1 MPTALSVATTKTA
14 QRGVTLI
21 ELMIAVSITAVIT
34 VGLLFALRTSIVAYE
49 KTSDR
54 LHSNRQQLSRNQILS
69 RELGGVMP
77 VMSPCGTS
85 NVPYFFGASDSL
97 RIVSSYSIAEG
108 FRGYPQILDFETR
121 RTSSGA
127 LQLVVTEY
135 PYTGPASTASL
146 CAPSSSLGS
155 SEGAAEPF
163 VLADDL
169 LSSTFSYRGN
179 SNPLAAKLEAN
190 WATDW
195 KNSNTLPLAIR
206 VELKPRTAPGGGLPA
221 VNVTVPLH
229 VDRDI
234 FRSYTD

>member
-49 KTSDR
+49 KTSAR
-54 LHSNRQQLSRNQILS
+54 LHSNREQLSRNQILS
-69 RELGGVMP
+69 RELGGAMP
-77 VMSPCGTS
+77 VMSTCGTS

-97 RIVSSYSIAEG
+97 RMISSYSIAEG

-135 PYTGPASTASL
+135 PYTGPASTAPL
-146 CAPSSSLGS
+146 CASSSSYGS
-155 SEGAAEPF
+155 SEGASEPF

-169 LSSTFSYRGN
+169 LSCAFSYRGH
-179 SNPLAAKLEAN
+179 SNPRAAKQ
-190 WATDW
+190 
-195 KNSNTLPLAIR
+195 
-206 VELKPRTAPGGGLPA
+206 
-221 VNVTVPLH
+221 
-229 VDRDI
+229 
-234 FRSYTD
+234 

>member
-1 MPTALSVATTKTA
+1 MPTAVSIATTKTA

-49 KTSDR
+49 KTSAR
-54 LHSNRQQLSRNQILS
+54 LHSNREQLSRNQILS
-69 RELGGVMP
+69 RELGGAMP
-77 VMSPCGTS
+77 VMSTCGTS

-97 RIVSSYSIAEG
+97 RMISSYSIAEG

-135 PYTGPASTASL
+135 PYTGPASTAPL
-146 CAPSSSLGS
+146 CGSSSSFGS
-155 SEGAAEPF
+155 SEGASEPF

-169 LSSTFSYRGN
+169 LSCTFSYRGN
-179 SNPLAAKLEAN
+179 SNPLAAKQEVN
-190 WATDW
+190 WAPDW
-195 KNSNTLPLAIR
+195 KNSNAFPLAIK
-206 VELKPRTAPGGGLPA
+206 VELKPRNAPGGGLPA
-221 VNVTVPLH
+221 VNVIVPMH